1 MASVALRNPT
11 SKRLLPFSTQI
22 YSRCGGSISSSPSIS
37 HSIGGGDDL
46 SPSSFGA
53 SLWRSM
59 ATFTRKWAP
68 FSWFWIGWCWF
79 VPTWTVL
86 CCCCSKPHVN
96 VGTIGHVDHGKTT
109 LTAAITKVSP
119 LFIFCLFNFV
129 INGEKSFFSSW
140 YGDLYLLFRFLLRR
154 AKLKLLPLMR
164 LIKLLRR
171 RREELL
177 LPRFV
182 FILSS
187 FHSVFRIFKAVFLLG
202 CVGSRGV
209 WDC

>member
-1 MASVALRNPT
+1 MGLFWLGSGLKETGAGISRETLRQLKPHLACLADLSFFLSLCGSSHFSLRVKVKMASVALRNPT

-22 YSRCGGSISSSPSIS
+22 YSRCGGSISSSLSIS

-68 FSWFWIGWCWF
+68 FSWFGIGWCWF

-86 CCCCSKPHVN
+86 CCCCCCCSKPHVN

-109 LTAAITKVSP
+109 LTAAITKVFP
-119 LFIFCLFNFV
+119 LFIFFV
-129 INGEKSFFSSW
+129 
-140 YGDLYLLFRFLLRR
+140 
-154 AKLKLLPLMR
+154 
-164 LIKLLRR
+164 
-171 RREELL
+171 
-177 LPRFV
+177 
-182 FILSS
+182 
-187 FHSVFRIFKAVFLLG
+187 
-202 CVGSRGV
+202 
-209 WDC
+209 